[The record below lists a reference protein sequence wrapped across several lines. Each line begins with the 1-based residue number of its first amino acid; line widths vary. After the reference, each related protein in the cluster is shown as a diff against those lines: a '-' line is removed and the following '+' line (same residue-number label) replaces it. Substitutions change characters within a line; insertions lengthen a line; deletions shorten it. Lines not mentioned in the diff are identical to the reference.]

1 MKHFVCP
8 GKVTPARAQ
17 CLQRKNWIR
26 VDKKHA
32 RTLIVKNLIRMHV
45 NTRPMA
51 KNRSDLKKLAGKKMF
66 APLQGSPVP
75 NDTLVLTWIEKV
87 KITWY
92 WGNLIGLMRRRHVYR
107 ERDVYA
113 YVYIMCIYI

>member
-1 MKHFVCP
+1 MLCLSVFVCETFCVP
-8 GKVTPARAQ
+8 RQNHASTRPMPMKKKLDKNAQ
-17 CLQRKNWIR
+17 N
-26 VDKKHA
+26 HA

-92 WGNLIGLMRRRHVYR
+92 WGNLIGLMRRCHM
-107 ERDVYA
+107 
-113 YVYIMCIYI
+113 YIRI